1 MPVFAEG
8 KGTNNFDFCKQILS
22 FFTAQN
28 VKKRLF
34 IPECNI

>member
-1 MPVFAEG
+1 MLVFAEG
-8 KGTNNFDFCKQILS
+8 KGTNNFGFSKRILS
-22 FFTAQN
+22 FFSVQN

>member
-1 MPVFAEG
+1 MLVFAEG
-8 KGTNNFDFCKQILS
+8 KGTNNFGFSKQILS
-22 FFTAQN
+22 FFSVQN

>member
-8 KGTNNFDFCKQILS
+8 KGTNIFDFCKQILS
-22 FFTAQN
+22 FFSVQN